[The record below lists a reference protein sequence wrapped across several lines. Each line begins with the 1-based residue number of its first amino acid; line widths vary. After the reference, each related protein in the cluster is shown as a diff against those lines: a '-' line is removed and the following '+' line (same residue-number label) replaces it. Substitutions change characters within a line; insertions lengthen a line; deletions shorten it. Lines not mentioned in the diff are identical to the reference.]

1 MKIRSIVSSK
11 KIAIFTLFV
20 ASILATLLIFDRPHA
35 IAQGDLNSFLT
46 GVRNSV
52 AKNCQSSGSQ
62 CSSCAENLARNYIKQ
77 YRISDRRT
85 QQAVYN
91 AAISGCR

>member
-1 MKIRSIVSSK
+1 MKIRSMFSSK

-20 ASILATLLIFDRPHA
+20 ASILATLLILDRPPA
-35 IAQGDLNSFLT
+35 NANSVLT

-52 AKNCQSSGSQ
+52 AKNCRSSSS
-62 CSSCAENLARNYIKQ
+62 CSSCAENIARSYIKQ

-91 AAISGCR
+91 AAISGCK